1 MSDIGSIATSE
12 DKCWQFIE
20 LHMKNK
26 IHNNNNHPQQI
37 TSQHNRRGGLVRL
50 VEMDEKVKLSAQME
64 EDVAPVI
71 LINKFSMKEEDVDEF
86 LRTWAASAAIMKR
99 QPGLIS
105 AQLHRGIGGSSV
117 FLNYAIWE
125 STEHFKKASN
135 NPEFQSSLEKSPA
148 SVVASPH
155 LFKKVAVPGICVGE

>member
-1 MSDIGSIATSE
+1 
-12 DKCWQFIE
+12 
-20 LHMKNK
+20 MKNK
-26 IHNNNNHPQQI
+26 IYNNDPQQI
-37 TSQHNRRGGLVRL
+37 TSPHNRGGGLVRL
-50 VEMDEKVKLSAQME
+50 VEMDQKVKLSTQME

-86 LRTWAASAAIMKR
+86 VRAWAASAEIMKT

-117 FLNYAIWE
+117 FLNYAVWE

-135 NPEFQSSLEKSPA
+135 NPEFQSSLERLPA
-148 SVVASPH
+148 SVVGSPH
-155 LFKKVAVPGICVGE
+155 LFKKVAVRGICVGE

>member
-1 MSDIGSIATSE
+1 
-12 DKCWQFIE
+12 
-20 LHMKNK
+20 MKNN
-26 IHNNNNHPQQI
+26 IHNKPQQI
-37 TSQHNRRGGLVRL
+37 TSQHNRRGGLVKL
-50 VEMDEKVKLSAQME
+50 VEMDEKVNLSTQME
-64 EDVAPVI
+64 QDVAPVI

-86 LRTWAASAAIMKR
+86 LRAWAASAEIMKR